1 MDLVPLVSTS
11 DNRLV
16 FLMSNVNNNRND
28 RCTCLKGRFDDC
40 VRVTDKPEVMPP
52 GWQIAPDKRPSRQCL
67 IS

>member
-40 VRVTDKPEVMPP
+40 VRVTGNSEVIPL
-52 GWQIAPDKRPSRQCL
+52 AR
-67 IS
+67 